1 MLNTI
6 KLFSRTPRIDFRAE
20 DFQNYEMLMFYKL
33 IPFLL
38 SHEKLNMLGPRENIH
53 GRGYLVY

>member
-1 MLNTI
+1 LVNTI

-20 DFQNYEMLMFYKL
+20 DFQNYEMFMFYKL

-38 SHEKLNMLGPRENIH
+38 NHEKLNMLGPRETIY